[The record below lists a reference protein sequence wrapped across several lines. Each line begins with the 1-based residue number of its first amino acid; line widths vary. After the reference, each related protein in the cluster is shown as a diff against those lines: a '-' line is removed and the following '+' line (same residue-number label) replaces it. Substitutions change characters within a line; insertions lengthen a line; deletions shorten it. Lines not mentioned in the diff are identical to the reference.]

1 MEKTKHF
8 NDRNYRQTLIDLMGG
23 AGNVILTNVI
33 DRGHK
38 DGAERFELTEKGITY
53 VYNNISN
60 RLITILFTR
69 VGQLTSRYGSEF
81 NKLPISQQVRIRA
94 YCREYEEKGLNV

>member
-8 NDRNYRQTLIDLMGG
+8 NERSYRQILIDNMGG
-23 AGNVILTNVI
+23 AGKVVLSNVV

-38 DGAERFELTEKGITY
+38 NGAERFELTEKGITY
-53 VYNNISN
+53 VYNNDTN

-69 VGQLTSRYGSEF
+69 VGQLTSRYGAAFS
-81 NKLPISQQVRIRA
+81 KLPMSQQIAIRT
-94 YCREYEEKGLNV
+94 YCREYEEKGYNV